1 LGEKTR
7 EKEAAEKEERYQF
20 EVKLQQMKIDSQSV
34 QAQKYDKNAENAK
47 SETGTIQ
54 AKLPKIEIEKFNG
67 SPLDWSRFWNQFS
80 ETVDKRSIA
89 PVNKLTYLSGYLGPK
104 VKPTIEGLPFTPEG
118 YNRAKSILADR

>member
-1 LGEKTR
+1 MVDEELESADIEVARITQRLGEKTR

-67 SPLDWSRFWNQFS
+67 SPLDWPRFWNQFS
-80 ETVDKRSIA
+80 ETVDKRSVVFWI
-89 PVNKLTYLSGYLGPK
+89 P
-104 VKPTIEGLPFTPEG
+104 
-118 YNRAKSILADR
+118 